1 MSDSGLHG
9 GDLVGRSH
17 LTVGGGFH
25 SSVRSAVVFAGLVLS
40 LVGVRSLR
48 REVVSG
54 GVVECTGLETSIATV
69 VSEAGSAID
78 ELLLRELQEGVG
90 LDEVLGFKSGGSGEG
105 PA

>member
-1 MSDSGLHG
+1 
-9 GDLVGRSH
+9 
-17 LTVGGGFH
+17 
-25 SSVRSAVVFAGLVLS
+25 
-40 LVGVRSLR
+40 
-48 REVVSG
+48 
-54 GVVECTGLETSIATV
+54 LETSIATV